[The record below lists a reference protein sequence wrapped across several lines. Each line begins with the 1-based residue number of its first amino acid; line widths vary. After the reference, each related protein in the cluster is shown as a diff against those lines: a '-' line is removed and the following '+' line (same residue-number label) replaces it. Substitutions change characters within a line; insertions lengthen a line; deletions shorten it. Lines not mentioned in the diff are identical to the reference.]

1 MPDALEEFARE
12 TIDQLLKKLPPEK
25 RLAGLT
31 PEDRLKGLTQEEKEA
46 MLRILTAKQ

>member
-1 MPDALEEFARE
+1 
-12 TIDQLLKKLPPEK
+12 LKKLPPEK